1 MNVGS
6 YLTRAAVSYPD
17 NIAQVFGDKKYTYKE
32 MNQRVNSLAAAL
44 RNMGLQKGDRIG
56 IYQKNSHCFMETLF
70 ACFKLGCCAIP
81 MNFRLHPKE
90 VVYHLND
97 ARAAAVFF
105 SKDFNEDLKDI
116 TKELPHTEHYISQA
130 DPAEGQLDY
139 EKLISDNWTEE
150 EQMVDVDKDDLAW
163 LFYTS
168 GTTGRPKGA
177 MLTHAN
183 LVATSV
189 GWSADLM
196 HLHPEDIA
204 LQAAPLS
211 HGGGIHAI
219 AVVAKAGTNIVQ
231 EYFRAKDV
239 LEAIDNF
246 KVTNFWGVPTMIKML
261 ADYPEVSD
269 YDLSSLKWVVY
280 GGAPMYVEDLK
291 KAIEKIGP
299 VFVQI
304 FGQGETPMT
313 GTYLRPQEHVIDGSE
328 EEVRRLLSAGI
339 ERTCTEVKIFDEED
353 KEASPGVKGEIVVRG
368 PAVMTGYWE
377 RPEETEKTLRGGWL
391 HTGDVGYKDK
401 YGYIY
406 LVDRSKDV
414 IISGGANVYPRELE
428 EVLAQHPR
436 IHEVAVIGMP
446 DEYWGEIVVAVVVT
460 KPGLD
465 LGEDDVVQFCAD
477 NLAGYKKPKRVEFLN
492 KLPKSAYGKILKRE
506 LRDMFTNDKK

>member
-1 MNVGS
+1 MNVGG
-6 YLTRAAVSYPD
+6 YLTRAAISYPD
-17 NIAQVFGDKKYTYKE
+17 NIAQVFGDMQFTYLE
-32 MNQRVNSLAAAL
+32 LNERVNAL
-44 RNMGLQKGDRIG
+44 SVALKSMGLQKGDRIG
-56 IYQKNSHCFMETLF
+56 IYQKNSHCFMETLL

-97 ARAAAVFF
+97 ARAVAIIF
-105 SKDFNEDLKDI
+105 SGDFNEDI
-116 TKELPHTEHYISQA
+116 SGISGELTDTEHYISLGS
-130 DPAEGQLDY
+130 PLEGQLDY
-139 EKLISDNWTEE
+139 EKLIGDNWTEE
-150 EQMVDVDKDDLAW
+150 EQLVDVDKDDVAW

-183 LVATSV
+183 LVASSV

-211 HGGGIHAI
+211 HGGGIHAL

-239 LEAIDNF
+239 LEAIE
-246 KVTNFWGVPTMIKML
+246 KYQVTNFWGVPTMIKML
-261 ADYPEVSD
+261 ADYPQLAS

-313 GTYLRPQEHVIDGSE
+313 GTYLRTQEHIIDGTE

-339 ERTCTEVKIFDEED
+339 ERTCTEVKIFDEND
-353 KEASPGVKGEIVVRG
+353 KEVPAKVKGEIVVRG
-368 PAVMTGYWE
+368 PAVMKGYWE
-377 RPEETEKTLRGGWL
+377 RPEETAKTLRGGWL
-391 HTGDVGYKDK
+391 HTGDVGYKDER
-401 YGYIY
+401 GYIY

-428 EVLAQHPR
+428 EVLLQHPG
-436 IHEVAVIGMP
+436 IHEVAVIGLR
-446 DEYWGEIVVAVVVT
+446 DDYWGEIVVAAVVA
-460 KPGLD
+460 KPGQQ
-465 LGEDDVVQFCAD
+465 LGKDDVVQYCAD
-477 NLAGYKKPKRVEFLN
+477 NLAGYKKPKRVEFLDE
-492 KLPKSAYGKILKRE
+492 LPKSAYGKILKRQ
-506 LRDMFTNDKK
+506 LRDMFNN